1 MGEGAFPGVHSSVAK
16 LPLLGP
22 LAPSLA
28 EDKPLGPA
36 PSPCAQGQHRS
47 GLWGSALGAAGWNE
61 WPVEAKKAL
70 SDPSFGKASG
80 FPPSCSPHT
89 PIPHSSTPPSLSR
102 PSWHAVRPSS
112 PFPAFSASSAVLCS
126 VTAPL
131 PPLPELLQHLPS
143 LPSLLL
149 CRLIQPCSPGTA
161 RCRRLTQVE
170 DTGGPNQAGA
180 RTPWCCR
187 GRGRPLHPL
196 GMLSHSRAPEAQKC
210 ILAGGGIRNPECPLC
225 TLRSEPVLPPH
236 KIWEKRWAKFP
247 PKMDLCLPGGTS
259 LSHQHVLG
267 IRPRG
272 RVFPQSQLFR
282 NSALPRSGLMAQNP
296 LLSGPASEGT
306 MLEKGFSARSRQW
319 EKQNK
324 SP

>member
-1 MGEGAFPGVHSSVAK
+1 MGEGAFPGVHSPVAK
-16 LPLLGP
+16 LPLLGALP
-22 LAPSLA
+22 SSLA

-89 PIPHSSTPPSLSR
+89 PIPHSSTPPSLLACCASLL
-102 PSWHAVRPSS
+102 
-112 PFPAFSASSAVLCS
+112 PFPGLLCILCRALLCHSPTASPPRA
-126 VTAPL
+126 APA
-131 PPLPELLQHLPS
+131 PPLPSKPSPVLPHPALLSRHCAVPPS
-143 LPSLLL
+143 DASG
-149 CRLIQPCSPGTA
+149 RHRRTKPGWG
-161 RCRRLTQVE
+161 RM
-170 DTGGPNQAGA
+170 
-180 RTPWCCR
+180 PWCCR

-196 GMLSHSRAPEAQKC
+196 GMLPHSRAPEAQKC
-210 ILAGGGIRNPECPLC
+210 ILAGGEIRNPECPLC
-225 TLRSEPVLPPH
+225 TLRSEPVSPPH

-267 IRPRG
+267 IRPWG